1 MKIIMILIS
10 MVFLFASCSGRSE
23 LYEVTDKFVESL
35 YTTYE
40 SYGLQGSKFLTITK
54 DKKYQ
59 VMPTGRLINVK
70 ILEYV
75 NTKEYINL
83 MNDLNSHYHGNKK
96 VKDVYINGLGTVMI
110 DCRN

>member
-1 MKIIMILIS
+1 MRNLIISLM
-10 MVFLFASCSGRSE
+10 LFIFISCSSRTE
-23 LYEVTDKFVESL
+23 LYEVTDRFVDSL

-54 DKKYQ
+54 DGKYQ

-75 NTKEYINL
+75 DTKTYIDL
-83 MNDLNSHYHGNKK
+83 MEDLESHYSGNSR
-96 VKDVYINGLGTVMI
+96 VKDVYINGLGTIMI